1 MGSRGSLVVWF
12 LAALFALSGCSKAV
26 TSDVS
31 ERDATEIVVALKAY
45 GISSSKATGDGKKWS
60 VSVSSSDWP
69 DASQVMFSAGL
80 PRAEYP
86 GFSELMKKDSLV
98 SSPNAERA
106 KMLYAMGNELS
117 RSLQDIDGV
126 ISARVHLVV
135 PEKDPFKEKQRASS
149 ASVLI
154 KHSAE
159 LKPADL
165 EQPIRNFISRSA
177 EGLTAETVSVTFVPA
192 RMPWSTRTQGQSNM
206 ISTSISNPL
215 IGILAALAVV
225 CAGIAGY
232 FLLVKKKAAASGK
245 SAPTPTKK

>member
-1 MGSRGSLVVWF
+1 MCSRGSLLIWF
-12 LAALFALSGCSKAV
+12 LAALFALSGCSKAI

-45 GISSSKATGDGKKWS
+45 GISSSKASSDGKKWA
-60 VSVSSSDWP
+60 VSVSPNDWP

-80 PRAEYP
+80 PRAEHP
-86 GFSELMKKDSLV
+86 GFAELMKKDSLV

-135 PEKDPFKEKQRASS
+135 PEKDPFKEKPRASS

-159 LKPADL
+159 LKPAEL

-177 EGLTAETVSVTFVPA
+177 EGLTPETVSVTFVPA
-192 RMPWSTRTQGQSNM
+192 RMPWSTRTQGQSSWTNGWM
-206 ISTSISNPL
+206 SNPTV
-215 IGILAALAVV
+215 GILALVAAACAAV
-225 CAGIAGY
+225 AGY
-232 FLLVKKKAAASGK
+232 LIFVRKNRFPIVAPVKK
-245 SAPTPTKK
+245 

>member
-1 MGSRGSLVVWF
+1 MRSRGSLFGWF
-12 LAALFALSGCSKAV
+12 LAALFALSGCSKAI
-26 TSDVS
+26 TSEVS
-31 ERDATEIVVALKAY
+31 ERDATEIVVALKSY
-45 GISSSKATGDGKKWS
+45 GISSSKSSSDGKKWA
-60 VSVSSSDWP
+60 VSVSPGDWP

-80 PRAEYP
+80 PRAEHP

-117 RSLQDIDGV
+117 KSLQDIDGV

-135 PEKDPFKEKQRASS
+135 PEKDPFKEKPRPSS

-159 LKPADL
+159 LKPAEL

-192 RMPWSTRTQGQSNM
+192 RMPWSTRTQGQSNW
-206 ISTSISNPL
+206 TSNWMSNPAV
-215 IGILAALAVV
+215 GILAALALACIAV
-225 CAGIAGY
+225 AGY
-232 FLLVKKKAAASGK
+232 FVF
-245 SAPTPTKK
+245 TKKNRQTVTSPLKK

>member
-1 MGSRGSLVVWF
+1 MGSRGNVLLVF
-12 LAALFALSGCSKAV
+12 LAAVIALSGCSKAI

-31 ERDATEIVVALKAY
+31 ERDATEIVVALKNY
-45 GISSSKATGDGKKWS
+45 GIGSSKTSGDGKKWS
-60 VSVSSSDWP
+60 VSVASGDWS

-80 PRAEYP
+80 PRAEYA
-86 GFSELMKKDSLV
+86 GFAELMKKDSLV

-117 RSLQDIDGV
+117 KSLQDIDGV

-135 PEKDPFKEKQRASS
+135 PEKDPFKEKPKPSS

-159 LKPADL
+159 LKPAEL

-177 EGLTAETVSVTFVPA
+177 EGLTPETVSVTFVPA
-192 RMPWSTRTQGQSNM
+192 KMPWSTRTQGQTNLM
-206 ISTSISNPL
+206 SNPL
-215 IGILAALAVV
+215 IGILAALSVV
-225 CAGIAGY
+225 CAGLAG
-232 FLLVKKKAAASGK
+232 FLLYTRKFKPSLKPAPKK
-245 SAPTPTKK
+245 

>member
-1 MGSRGSLVVWF
+1 MSSRRGLACWF
-12 LAALFALSGCSKAV
+12 LAMLFAVTGCSKAI
-26 TSDVS
+26 TSEVS

-45 GISSSKATGDGKKWS
+45 GISSNKASSDGKKWA
-60 VSVSSSDWP
+60 VSVSPSDWA

-80 PRAEYP
+80 PRAEHP
-86 GFSELMKKDSLV
+86 GFAELMKKDSLV

-135 PEKDPFKEKQRASS
+135 PEKDPFKEKPRPSS

-159 LKPADL
+159 LKPTDL

-177 EGLTAETVSVTFVPA
+177 EGLTPETVSVTFVPA
-192 RMPWSTRTQGQSNM
+192 RTPWSTRNQGQTGWTNGWM
-206 ISTSISNPL
+206 TNPAV
-215 IGILAALAVV
+215 GILAALAVA
-225 CAGIAGY
+225 CAAIAAY
-232 FLLVKKKAAASGK
+232 FLFLKKSRPPVAS
-245 SAPTPTKK
+245 SPKK

>member
-1 MGSRGSLVVWF
+1 MVSRGIFFLWF
-12 LAALFALSGCSKAV
+12 LAGLLTLTGCSKAI
-26 TSDVS
+26 TSDVT
-31 ERDATEIVVALKAY
+31 ERDATEIVVALKGY
-45 GISSSKATGDGKKWS
+45 GIPSSKATSDGKKWS
-60 VSVSSSDWP
+60 VSVSPGDWS

-80 PRAEYP
+80 PRAEHP
-86 GFSELMKKDSLV
+86 GFAELMKKDSLV

-135 PEKDPFKEKQRASS
+135 PEKDPFKEKPKPSS

-159 LKPADL
+159 LKPAEL

-177 EGLTAETVSVTFVPA
+177 EGLTPETVSVTFVPA
-192 RMPWSTRTQGQSNM
+192 KMPWSTRSQGTASWPSNLL
-206 ISTSISNPL
+206 TAV
-215 IGILAALAVV
+215 LAALALIFV
-225 CAGIAGY
+225 AIAGY
-232 FLLVKKKAAASGK
+232 FVFSKRSK
-245 SAPTPTKK
+245 APTSKSPR

>member
-1 MGSRGSLVVWF
+1 MGSRGSSLIWF
-12 LAALFALSGCSKAV
+12 LAVLFALSGCSKAI
-26 TSDVS
+26 TSEVS

-45 GISSSKATGDGKKWS
+45 GISSSKAPSDGKKWA
-60 VSVSSSDWP
+60 VSVSPTDWP

-80 PRAEYP
+80 PRAEHP
-86 GFSELMKKDSLV
+86 GFAELMKKDSLV

-135 PEKDPFKEKQRASS
+135 PEKDPFKEKPRASS

-159 LKPADL
+159 LKPAEL

-177 EGLTAETVSVTFVPA
+177 EGLTPETVSVTFVPA
-192 RMPWSTRTQGQSNM
+192 RMPWSTRTQGQTNWM
-206 ISTSISNPL
+206 TNPL
-215 IGILAALAVV
+215 IAILGALAVV
-225 CAGIAGY
+225 CAAIAG
-232 FLLVKKKAAASGK
+232 FVLF
-245 SAPTPTKK
+245 TKKNRSTVTPPLKK